1 MTEGRR
7 GGDLSRYVLRRLVG
21 AIPLVIGISSIVFF
35 VVHLAP
41 GDPARLLLPPG
52 GGDQDVIDQI
62 RRNLG
67 LDQPLHIQYV
77 KWLGSFFT
85 GNFGYS
91 FSQGA
96 PVRAVLANTFP
107 NTLLLSGFAL
117 AVAFG
122 VGIVVGTIQAV
133 RQYSAADS
141 ILSVVLLFFYSM
153 PGFWLALML
162 VLMLSYQA
170 RNIWEWPIWFPA
182 SAMVSSDFGD
192 LSSVGRL
199 ADRLWHLVL
208 PATALS
214 LSLAAGIARYMRGSM
229 LEVIR
234 QDYVRTAR
242 SKGLPE
248 RLVIFKHA
256 LRNALSPIITM
267 VGVYI
272 PMVFSGTVI
281 IESVFAWPGMGRM
294 IFDAIG
300 ARDYP
305 LVVAGTF
312 FFALT
317 VVLANLLADVLY
329 AVADPRIRYESDG

>member
-1 MTEGRR
+1 
-7 GGDLSRYVLRRLVG
+7 
-21 AIPLVIGISSIVFF
+21 
-35 VVHLAP
+35 
-41 GDPARLLLPPG
+41 
-52 GGDQDVIDQI
+52 
-62 RRNLG
+62 
-67 LDQPLHIQYV
+67 
-77 KWLGSFFT
+77 
-85 GNFGYS
+85 
-91 FSQGA
+91 
-96 PVRAVLANTFP
+96 
-107 NTLLLSGFAL
+107 
-117 AVAFG
+117 
-122 VGIVVGTIQAV
+122 
-133 RQYSAADS
+133 
-141 ILSVVLLFFYSM
+141 
-153 PGFWLALML
+153 
-162 VLMLSYQA
+162 
-170 RNIWEWPIWFPA
+170 
-182 SAMVSSDFGD
+182 
-192 LSSVGRL
+192 
-199 ADRLWHLVL
+199 
-208 PATALS
+208 
-214 LSLAAGIARYMRGSM
+214 MRGSM

-248 RLVIFKHA
+248 SLLMFKHA